1 MQKDSLKIQTPAKL
15 ILSGEHAVVYGSPAL
30 AMAINR
36 YTQATV
42 RWTSPLHFSFH
53 FMGINFRQEIT
64 LQKLLKLKKTV
75 KDQYQKYCLGH
86 LNIQEVLR
94 KPSEL
99 SLFTFINVLDRL
111 KSKLPTGINI
121 VTNSNIPV
129 GCGIGSSA
137 ASIVS
142 IIYALTHFLGIKLN
156 LEDYLK
162 LGLESENLQHGY
174 SSGLDVYT
182 VYYGGCLRYEKGQFK
197 KRSIPNFP
205 MQLVQTGQP
214 QNSTGECI
222 SQVSSYFK
230 KSYIGDDFSELT
242 NELDRALQNNN
253 FENVKI
259 CIQQNHRLL
268 KTIGVVPDKIN
279 CFIVNVEKLGGAAKI
294 CGAGSI
300 QGDNGG
306 AVLVVSDH
314 HSIDNLARQ
323 YGYSIMSIQIDNLGT
338 RIV

>member
-1 MQKDSLKIQTPAKL
+1 MRKDFLKIQTPAKL
-15 ILSGEHAVVYGSPAL
+15 ILAGEHAVVYGCPAL
-30 AMAINR
+30 AVAINLC
-36 YTQATV
+36 TQATI
-42 RWTSPLHFSFH
+42 RWTSPLNFSFH
-53 FMGINFRQEIT
+53 FMGINFREEIT
-64 LQKLLKLKKTV
+64 LPTLRKLKRTV
-75 KDQYQKYCLGH
+75 KDQYQKYCLGQ
-86 LNIQEVLR
+86 LSIQEVLQ

-99 SLFTFINVLDRL
+99 SLFTFVNVLDHF
-111 KSKLPTGINI
+111 KSKLPAGIDI
-121 VTNSNIPV
+121 VTDSNIPV

-142 IIYALTHFLGIKLN
+142 VIYSLAHFLNINLN
-156 LEDYLK
+156 LEDYIK

-174 SSGLDVYT
+174 SSGLDIYT

-197 KRSIPNFP
+197 KRPIPAFP

-214 QNSTGECI
+214 QSNTGECI
-222 SQVSSYFK
+222 SQASPYFK
-230 KSYIGDDFSELT
+230 ETHISDDFSELT

-268 KTIGVVPDKIN
+268 KTIGVVPDKID

-300 QGDNGG
+300 HGDNGG

-314 HSIDNLARQ
+314 SINNLARQ